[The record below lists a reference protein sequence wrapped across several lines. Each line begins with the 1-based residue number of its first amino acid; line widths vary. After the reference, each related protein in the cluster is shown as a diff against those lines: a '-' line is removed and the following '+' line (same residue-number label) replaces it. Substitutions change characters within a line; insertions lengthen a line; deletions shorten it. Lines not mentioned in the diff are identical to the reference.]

1 MVLGKDALLKL
12 IYYVLLI
19 LLYVRWSQ
27 VDKQMLF
34 IWSLAKP

>member
-1 MVLGKDALLKL
+1 MVLEKNALLKL

-19 LLYVRWSQ
+19 LLYVRWSE

-34 IWSLAKP
+34 MSLAKP